1 MRLDLPPEI
10 IESMKKLLNSN
21 SSLTEPEFEP
31 IRDILDD
38 FLSSGY
44 KDHEIQAE
52 FRLSALEMT
61 TLDSKMEEMEPG
73 WKLKERNARHR
84 FTGRLRAEALEDAP
98 IAQRLSLLGMLDSDF
113 SPKSNIDISVKSPA
127 VERHAV
133 QILLRENMRQSWIGD
148 THGRSESGRGYTE
161 TAQYCLC

>member
-113 SPKSNIDISVKSPA
+113 SPKSNIDISVNKPLVILPTTVRDIIEAERISPKIEGPKGEDG
-127 VERHAV
+127 ERHQAG
-133 QILLRENMRQSWIGD
+133 I
-148 THGRSESGRGYTE
+148 
-161 TAQYCLC
+161 